1 MASRAQI
8 SDVDVLALLA
18 ARKEDARVFVRNG
31 RLVIQS
37 QGQLPPDVLAGL
49 QAHRDRLVEILTLA
63 SPPQAPLCRL
73 CGRTQ
78 HEADYVCPEPPPAD
92 AQYPVAPGWPG
103 LAAAIAA
110 ILAAEV
116 PESMAEAA

>member
-1 MASRAQI
+1 MSA
-8 SDVDVLALLA
+8 VLALLA

-49 QAHRDRLVEILTLA
+49 QEHRDRLVEILTLA

-73 CGRTQ
+73 CGRAQ
-78 HEADYVCPEPPPAD
+78 HEADYVCPEPPPPD
-92 AQYPVAPGWPG
+92 AQYPIAPGRPG

-110 ILAAEV
+110 IRAADVAEA
-116 PESMAEAA
+116 MAEAA